1 MIARI
6 WHGATPRSKSDEY
19 YEYVMRT
26 GIPAYRATE
35 GNQGVYLLRKVTAD
49 RAEFL
54 LISLWEDRSPSDEDS
69 RTSGQGGKERLR
81 IQYLARSP
89 DSRGI
94 RG

>member
-1 MIARI
+1 LGRC
-6 WHGATPRSKSDEY
+6 TPYMTKHPIEYGRGRSQNDCE
-19 YEYVMRT
+19 
-26 GIPAYRATE
+26 
-35 GNQGVYLLRKVTAD
+35 NQGVYLLRKVTAD
-49 RAEFL
+49 RAEFS